1 MAAAVQWRSGVAT
14 DTGLVRSSNEDR
26 YWIDDENGT
35 FLVVD
40 GVGGHAAGETAAET
54 AVEVIREELRAA
66 SGPASGNA
74 SGSAEDRVRRAI
86 AAANN
91 RIYAIARDSNE
102 LRGMACVLTLAVV
115 DSGEVVIG
123 HVGDSRLYLIWNGA
137 IRKLTSDHSPVGED
151 EDAGELTEEQAM
163 LHPRRNEV
171 FRDVGTRPHEAGDDG
186 FIEIRRCHF
195 KPEAAFLL
203 CSDGLSDVL
212 PSVAIR
218 DIVER
223 YQGDPAQVARELVEA
238 ANEAGGRDNI
248 TALFVAGSEF
258 RGRQGFS
265 GLPGMREARAR
276 HATTRMR
283 AAPAAATGRLRR
295 FFTGRIAF
303 LFYGVLLGVLLGAAL
318 HALRG

>member
-1 MAAAVQWRSGVAT
+1 MSACAAKWRSGVAT
-14 DTGLVRSSNEDR
+14 DTGLVRASNEDR
-26 YWIDDENGT
+26 YWIDDENGV

-66 SGPASGNA
+66 RGD
-74 SGSAEDRVRRAI
+74 AEDRVRRAI

-91 RIYAIARDSNE
+91 RIYAIAQESDER
-102 LRGMACVLTLAVV
+102 RGMACVLTLAVV
-115 DSGEVVIG
+115 DAGEMVIG

-137 IRKLTSDHSPVGED
+137 IRKLTPDHSPVGEG

-171 FRDVGTRPHEAGDDG
+171 FRDVGTRPHAAGDHG
-186 FIEIRRCHF
+186 FIEIRRCQF

-203 CSDGLSDVL
+203 CSDGLSDAL
-212 PSVAIR
+212 PSAALR

-223 YQGDPAQVARELVEA
+223 YRGDPAQVARELVEA
-238 ANEAGGRDNI
+238 ANEAGGKDNI

-258 RGRQGFS
+258 R
-265 GLPGMREARAR
+265 PAMREARAR

-283 AAPAAATGRLRR
+283 PAPAATSGAVRR
-295 FFTGRIAF
+295 FLAGRIAF
-303 LFYGVLLGVLLGAAL
+303 LIYGALLGMLLGMLLAGAL
-318 HALRG
+318 HAVRG

>member
-1 MAAAVQWRSGVAT
+1 MAAAVQWRSGAAT
-14 DTGLVRSSNEDR
+14 DTGLVRASNEDR
-26 YWIDDENGT
+26 YWIDDGNGI

-54 AVEVIREELRAA
+54 AVEAIRDELRLTGEHAGGAA
-66 SGPASGNA
+66 
-74 SGSAEDRVRRAI
+74 EERVRRAI
-86 AAANN
+86 SAANN
-91 RIYAIARDSNE
+91 RIYAIARDSDE

-115 DSGEVVIG
+115 DAREMVIG

-137 IRKLTSDHSPVGED
+137 IRKLTPDHSPVGEG

-171 FRDVGTRPHEAGDDG
+171 FRDVGTRPHQSGDDG

-203 CSDGLSDVL
+203 CSDGLSDAL

-223 YQGDPAQVARELVEA
+223 YQGDPAEVARELVEA
-238 ANEAGGRDNI
+238 ANEAGGKDNI
-248 TALFVAGSEF
+248 TALFVAGSEY
-258 RGRQGFS
+258 R
-265 GLPGMREARAR
+265 PDMRKARAR

-283 AAPAAATGRLRR
+283 TPAAARSGGWRR
-295 FFTGRIAF
+295 FFTGRLAF
-303 LFYGVLLGVLLGAAL
+303 LLYGLLLGLLASTAL

>member
-1 MAAAVQWRSGVAT
+1 MAAAVQWRSGVAS
-14 DTGLVRSSNEDR
+14 DTGLVRASNEDR
-26 YWIDDENGT
+26 YWIDDESGV

-54 AVEVIREELRAA
+54 AVDVIRQELRDGGAN
-66 SGPASGNA
+66 GG
-74 SGSAEDRVRRAI
+74 AEDRVRRAI
-86 AAANN
+86 ASANN
-91 RIYAIARDSNE
+91 QIYAIARDSDD

-115 DSGEVVIG
+115 DASEVVIG

-137 IRKLTSDHSPVGED
+137 IRKLTPDHSPVGED
-151 EDAGELTEEQAM
+151 EDAGELTERQAM

-223 YQGDPAQVARELVEA
+223 YQGDPTQVACELVEA
-238 ANEAGGRDNI
+238 ANEAGGKDNI

-258 RGRQGFS
+258 RGRERPA

-283 AAPAAATGRLRR
+283 LAPAPASGGFRR

-303 LFYGVLLGVLLGAAL
+303 LLYGILLGILLGVMLGGAL
-318 HALRG
+318 HALKG

>member
-14 DTGLVRSSNEDR
+14 DTGLVRASNEDR
-26 YWIDDENGT
+26 YWLDDEDGI

-54 AVEVIREELRAA
+54 AVEAIREELCK
-66 SGPASGNA
+66 GN
-74 SGSAEDRVRRAI
+74 GGAEYRVRRAI

-91 RIYAIARDSNE
+91 RIYEIARDAE
-102 LRGMACVLTLAVV
+102 DLRGMACVLTLAVV
-115 DSGEVVIG
+115 EASEVVIG

-137 IRKLTSDHSPVGED
+137 IRKLTPDHSPVGEG

-163 LHPRRNEV
+163 RHPRRNEV
-171 FRDVGTRPHEAGDDG
+171 FRDVGTRRHEAGDDD

-203 CSDGLSDVL
+203 CSDGLSDAL
-212 PSVAIR
+212 PSAAIR

-223 YQGDPAQVARELVEA
+223 YQGDPTRVARELVEA
-238 ANEAGGRDNI
+238 ANEAGGKDNI

-258 RGRQGFS
+258 R
-265 GLPGMREARAR
+265 PGMREARAR

-283 AAPAAATGRLRR
+283 PAPATAPGKLRG
-295 FFTGRIAF
+295 FFTGRVAF
-303 LFYGVLLGVLLGAAL
+303 LIYGVLLGILLGAAL
-318 HALRG
+318 HAMKG

>member
-1 MAAAVQWRSGVAT
+1 MPATVQWRSGVAS
-14 DTGLVRSSNEDR
+14 DTGLVRASNEDR
-26 YWIDDENGT
+26 YWIDDDNGV

-54 AVEVIREELRAA
+54 AVEVIREELRTANGSA
-66 SGPASGNA
+66 SG
-74 SGSAEDRVRRAI
+74 AEERVRQAI

-91 RIYAIARDSNE
+91 QIYAIARDSDD
-102 LRGMACVLTLAVV
+102 LHGMACVLTLAVV
-115 DSGEVVIG
+115 DAGEVVIG

-137 IRKLTSDHSPVGED
+137 IRKLTPDHSPVGED

-171 FRDVGTRPHEAGDDG
+171 FRDVGTRPHAAGDDG

-203 CSDGLSDVL
+203 CSDGLTDVL
-212 PSVAIR
+212 PSMAIR

-223 YQGDPAQVARELVEA
+223 YQGDAAQVARELVQA
-238 ANEAGGRDNI
+238 ANEAGGKDNV

-258 RGRQGFS
+258 RPA
-265 GLPGMREARAR
+265 LRETRAR
-276 HATTRMR
+276 HATTRPR
-283 AAPAAATGRLRR
+283 AAEPAATTGTLRR
-295 FFTGRIAF
+295 LLTSRIAF
-303 LFYGVLLGVLLGAAL
+303 LFWGIVLGILIGFAL
-318 HALRG
+318 HALKG